1 VTAATELCKK
11 APGIYRVILAAGKR
25 GHYYLTARA
34 LRDEGVL
41 ARFVTGLF
49 FGPGIPW
56 RRARSRSDAG
66 LKGAPVVSLWPVE
79 GLYRATCLALGKR
92 RALMRAYNAAFDLAT
107 IPFLRGGDTFHV
119 ANTYALKSGAAAR
132 RAGMRVVLDQQ
143 SVHPLYRRE
152 ALRHAY
158 GRLRSP
164 PPPFDF
170 RTDERI
176 ARELEEADLILAPS
190 RFVFD
195 ENVRAGIPAER
206 QRVVPL
212 GVDTRFFRPMPRVRQ
227 PDEPLQVL
235 LAGGIAPAKGVI
247 DLLEAARRVG
257 GRVRV
262 TLVGRVAPG
271 MQEHLA
277 PYAHLFVYLPPMPQ
291 EELARC
297 YHRAD
302 VFSLPSYFEGSALVV
317 SEAMA
322 SGLPCVV
329 TDAAGSLV
337 EHGRDGLVVPAG
349 DPAALAD
356 ALAQLD
362 ADAALRARLG
372 AAARRTAEA
381 YDLASYG
388 RRLVTAYGPVGE
400 PHVLRRAAS
409 R

>member
-1 VTAATELCKK
+1 M
-11 APGIYRVILAAGKR
+11 RVVLAAGKR

-34 LRDEGVL
+34 LRQEGVL

-49 FGPGIPW
+49 FDAKTPW

-66 LKGAPVVSLWPVE
+66 LSGAPVVSLWPLE
-79 GLYRATCLALGKR
+79 GAYRAACVALGKR

-107 IPFLRGGDTFHV
+107 IPFLRGGDVFHV
-119 ANTYALKSGAAAR
+119 ANTYALRSGAAAR
-132 RAGMRVVLDQQ
+132 RAGMRVVVDQQ

-152 ALRHAY
+152 AQRRAY

-164 PPPFDF
+164 PPPHDS

-176 ARELEEADLILAPS
+176 ARELEQAHVILAPS
-190 RFVFD
+190 RFVFA

-212 GVDTRFFRPMPRVRQ
+212 GVDTELFRPTSRVRQ
-227 PDEPLQVL
+227 PSEPLRVL

-262 TLVGRVAPG
+262 LLAGRIAPG
-271 MQEHLA
+271 MQAHLA
-277 PYAHLFVYLPPMPQ
+277 PYAHLFDHLPPMPQ
-291 EELARC
+291 EDLARC

-302 VFSLPSYFEGSALVV
+302 VFCLPSYFEGSALVV

-329 TDAAGSLV
+329 TEAAGSPI
-337 EHGRDGLVVPAG
+337 EHGRDGLVVPPGA
-349 DPAALAD
+349 PVELAEALAS
-356 ALAQLD
+356 LLD
-362 ADAALRARLG
+362 DAALRARLG
-372 AAARRTAEA
+372 ATARRTAEA

-388 RRLVTAYGPVGE
+388 RRLVNAYGPTAREAGAT
-400 PHVLRRAAS
+400 PHAGCR
-409 R
+409 

>member
-1 VTAATELCKK
+1 VL
-11 APGIYRVILAAGKR
+11 RVVLAAGKR

-34 LRDEGVL
+34 LRKEGVL

-49 FGPGIPW
+49 FDAAIPW
-56 RRARSRSDAG
+56 RRARSRSDPELA
-66 LKGAPVVSLWPVE
+66 GAPVVSLWPLE
-79 GLYRATCLALGKR
+79 GLYAAASAAFGRR
-92 RALMRAYNAAFDLAT
+92 RAVMRAYNAAFDLAT

-119 ANTYALKSGAAAR
+119 ANTYALRSGAAAR

-152 ALRHAY
+152 AIRHAY

-164 PPPFDF
+164 PPPFDD

-176 ARELEEADLILAPS
+176 AREIEEADLILAPS
-190 RFVFD
+190 RFVFE

-212 GVDTRFFRPMPRVRQ
+212 GVDTDLFRPTPRVRQ
-227 PDEPLQVL
+227 PGEPLRVL

-247 DLLEAARRVG
+247 DLLEAARG
-257 GRVRV
+257 MAGRVRV
-262 TLVGRVAPG
+262 TLAGRIAPG
-271 MQEHLA
+271 MHGHLA
-277 PYAHLFVYLPPMPQ
+277 PYAHLFDHVPPMPQ
-291 EELARC
+291 GELARC

-302 VFSLPSYFEGSALVV
+302 VFCLPTYFEGSALVV

-329 TDAAGSLV
+329 TEAAGSAV

-349 DPAALAD
+349 APAELAAALEALAD
-356 ALAQLD
+356 D
-362 ADAALRARLG
+362 PALRARLG
-372 AAARRTAEA
+372 ATARRTAEA
-381 YDLASYG
+381 CDLASYG
-388 RRLVTAYGPVGE
+388 RRLVAAYGE
-400 PHVLRRAAS
+400 PPAAGARRAAIA
-409 R
+409 

>member
-1 VTAATELCKK
+1 L
-11 APGIYRVILAAGKR
+11 RVVLAAGKR

-34 LRDEGVL
+34 LREEGVL
-41 ARFVTGLF
+41 ARFVTGLYF
-49 FGPGIPW
+49 DAGTPW
-56 RRARSRSDAG
+56 RRARSRSDPA
-66 LKGAPVVSLWPVE
+66 LRGAPVVSLWPLE
-79 GLYRATCLALGKR
+79 GAYRTACAALGKR
-92 RALMRAYNAAFDLAT
+92 RALMRAYNAAFDAMT

-119 ANTYALKSGAAAR
+119 ANTYALRSGAAAR

-164 PPPFDF
+164 PPPFDN

-176 ARELEEADLILAPS
+176 ARELLQSDLILAPS

-195 ENVRAGIPAER
+195 ENVRAGIAGER

-212 GVDTRFFRPMPRVRQ
+212 GVDTDLFRPMPRVR
-227 PDEPLQVL
+227 PPGEPLRVL

-257 GRVRV
+257 GRMRV
-262 TLVGRVAPG
+262 LLAGLIAPG
-271 MQEHLA
+271 MHEHLA
-277 PYAHLFVYLPPMPQ
+277 PYAHLFDHVPPMPQ

-302 VFSLPSYFEGSALVV
+302 VFCLPSYFEGSALVV

-329 TDAAGSLV
+329 TEAAGSLI
-337 EHGRDGLVVPAG
+337 EHGRDGWIVPAG
-349 DPAALAD
+349 APDD
-356 ALAQLD
+356 LAQALEALLD
-362 ADAALRARLG
+362 DPALRARLG

-381 YDLASYG
+381 FGLASYG
-388 RRLVTAYGPVGE
+388 RRLVSAYGP
-400 PHVLRRAAS
+400 AAPAAALAVS
-409 R
+409 ADS